1 MNTKEEKAPEI
12 SPEQLIK
19 ILKVVKPLL
28 DKKRESAKAILSQM
42 QHKG

>member
-1 MNTKEEKAPEI
+1 MTKEEKAPEI

-28 DKKRESAKAILSQM
+28 DKKRESAKVILSQM
-42 QHKG
+42 QHKE